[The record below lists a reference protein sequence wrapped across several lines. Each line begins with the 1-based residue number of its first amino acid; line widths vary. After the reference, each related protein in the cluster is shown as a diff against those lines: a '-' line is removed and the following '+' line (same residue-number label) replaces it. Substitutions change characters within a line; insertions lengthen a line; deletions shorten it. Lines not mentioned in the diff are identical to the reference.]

1 MDINVDLEILNN
13 IQPSFPMKYE
23 MPTEK
28 KEIHSR
34 NVGFK
39 SNLKTTDSSIMV
51 LSMKKKRMLS
61 HSFLNAEKIVGK
73 RQKVPI

>member
-1 MDINVDLEILNN
+1 MDISVDLEILNN
-13 IQPSFPMKYE
+13 IQSSFPMKYE

-51 LSMKKKRMLS
+51 LSMKKTYVITLIFKC
-61 HSFLNAEKIVGK
+61 
-73 RQKVPI
+73 